1 MQKTGCVCVG
11 VSKFNSVAAG
21 LFSGL
26 DHWASRAWVIEGGG
40 AFLTPFSFALMDQ
53 SPSEEDSLAIWCS
66 CLPRPLQPH
75 ESSI

>member
-1 MQKTGCVCVG
+1 MQKNGCVCVWG

-40 AFLTPFSFALMDQ
+40 AFLTPFSFAVMDQ
-53 SPSEEDSLAIWCS
+53 PPSRGRFIGYLVLSPI
-66 CLPRPLQPH
+66 LPTSTPTAP
-75 ESSI
+75 